1 MWIITE
7 IKIKKYEDLS
17 VSYSKIEEYIFIKNE
32 MFSSY
37 FGKMVF
43 KVDN

>member
-17 VSYSKIEEYIFIKNE
+17 VSYSKIEEYIYKKRNVLILFW
-32 MFSSY
+32 
-37 FGKMVF
+37 
-43 KVDN
+43 